1 MPETPLHY
9 LGDLGA
15 DYAPD
20 YSCVMTLSSMVVS
33 RDLQEVSV
41 LECIL
46 GSLHIGV
53 DVESEPERA
62 RAKLAKSKI
71 DALIIDFDLAG
82 ATNFLKGLQDGDIR
96 NAVPL
101 IIVSGSSGRKHLESK
116 GASFVFEKPISVEQA
131 VHTLSAAR
139 NMILDERLRYHR
151 ETLDVPVSLTN
162 AARKRQRAHLM
173 NLSQGG
179 IGVRVQGTQDTT
191 GRVKVNFVL
200 PGTRIPM
207 KFLGEVAWKDKRGNA
222 GIRFLEAAP
231 RTKRELRLWLER
243 QYFIR

>member
-1 MPETPLHY
+1 
-9 LGDLGA
+9 
-15 DYAPD
+15 
-20 YSCVMTLSSMVVS
+20 MVVS
-33 RDLQEVSV
+33 RDFQEVSV

-46 GSLHIGV
+46 GGLHIGV
-53 DVESEPERA
+53 EVESEPERA

-82 ATNFLKGLQDGDIR
+82 ADGFLNGLQNGSIR

-101 IIVSGSSGRKHLESK
+101 IIVSGSGSRKHLESK

-151 ETLDVPVSLTN
+151 ETLDVPVSVSYS
-162 AARKRQRAHLM
+162 AKKRESAHLM

-179 IGVRVQGTQDTT
+179 IGVRFQRAHEGC
-191 GRVKVNFVL
+191 GPVKVDFTL
-200 PGTRIPM
+200 PGTKVAM
-207 KFLGEVAWKDKRGNA
+207 KFVGEVAWKDKRGNA
-222 GIRFLEAAP
+222 GIRFLETAP
-231 RTKRELRLWLER
+231 RIRRELRLWLER
-243 QYFIR
+243 QYFTR